1 MLPALILTAALLAP
15 AAQDATVAPAA
26 SAQSS
31 ATAVGVNAYH
41 RDYEGPQTDSEM
53 RYNSNIMSAFSSKEG
68 QMGLEG
74 SWLVATSDGRKLVGL
89 ELRTDGSAG
98 GRLDGAW
105 RSMLAGFGMNDS
117 GFVSNIALTGRE
129 LEINYFPGKAHSP
142 NILQVHRDA
151 DGSWRGSLL
160 DPLGHRTAIVMS
172 RALASN

>member
-15 AAQDATVAPAA
+15 AQDAPAA
-26 SAQSS
+26 PQSGSAVS
-31 ATAVGVNAYH
+31 VDAYH
-41 RDYEGPQTDSEM
+41 RDYEGPQSDAEM
-53 RYNSNIMSAFSSKEG
+53 RYNSNILSAYTSKEG

-89 ELRTDGSAG
+89 ELRSDGSAN

-129 LEINYFPGKAHSP
+129 LEINYFPGRAHSP

-151 DGSWRGSLL
+151 DGNWRGSLL

-172 RALASN
+172 RAS